1 MKILILNPPRV
12 DGLPVVREERYEHK
26 DVGSVYPPLS
36 LLYTAAFLEKENYKP
51 SLIDANGFN
60 LSENEV
66 LEIIDSI
73 KPEILITRCGFDTQ
87 KEDLKFLKYS
97 KEKFNTITILRNK
110 IIGDVEWLKKE
121 LMFNNKY
128 IDIFINSEPD
138 SVIVPLIKNIE
149 KYGKEKLEL
158 VKGISFIRDDEF
170 FTTEPAEPIKDL
182 DSLPFPAYHLLKNLE
197 VYHTG
202 VLNPPF
208 ATLIT
213 SRGCPFGCS
222 FCAYSKMGF
231 RVRSPENIVNEL
243 KWLKSEF
250 KIKSFLFFDDLVGL
264 KKDHFEKVCEL
275 IIESNLKLKW
285 SACTRAN
292 LLTDKMVKLMKKAGC
307 IEIPIGIESGSEKI
321 LKLVNK
327 GITLDD
333 IRNAAKILHKNKM
346 LFYGMAII
354 GLPGETK
361 ETIKE
366 TLKFIKEIN
375 PFYTQFCFATPFPN
389 TEIYKYYKE
398 RNLLLTEDWS
408 KYTPIAPYP
417 VIRTEELSAD
427 DLIKMRN
434 YIYRKLV
441 LRPLYLLK
449 KIKLFDWRWNIEGA
463 IKILGIIWRIIRKKT
478 VR

>member
-12 DGLPVVREERYEHK
+12 DNFPVVREERYEHK

-36 LLYTAAFLEKENYKP
+36 LLYTVAFLEKAEYKP
-51 SLIDANGFN
+51 ILIDANGFDIP
-60 LSENEV
+60 ENEV
-66 LEIIDSI
+66 YSEIDKI
-73 KPEILITRCGFDTQ
+73 KPDVIITRCGFDTQ
-87 KEDLKFLKYS
+87 KEDLKFLKYA
-97 KEKFNTITILRNK
+97 KEKFNSITILRNK
-110 IIGDVEWLKKE
+110 IIGDVDWLKKD
-121 LMFNNKY
+121 LLLKNKF
-128 IDIFINSEPD
+128 IDIFLNYEPD
-138 SVIVPLIKNIE
+138 SIIVSLIKHIE
-149 KYGKEKLEL
+149 KFGKDNLEN
-158 VKGISFIRDDEF
+158 VDGISFIKDNELITTKPAKIIENLDE
-170 FTTEPAEPIKDL
+170 
-182 DSLPFPAYHLLKNLE
+182 LPFPAYHLLKDLS

-208 ATLIT
+208 ATVIT

-222 FCAYSKMGF
+222 FCAYARMGF
-231 RVRSPENIVNEL
+231 RVRSPENIVQEL

-264 KKDHFEKVCEL
+264 KKEHFENVCKL
-275 IIESNLKLKW
+275 MIEANLNLKW

-292 LLTDKMVKLMKKAGC
+292 LLTDEMVKLMKKAGC

-321 LKLVNK
+321 LKLLNK

-333 IRNAAKILHKNKM
+333 IRRAAKILHKNKM
-346 LFYGMAII
+346 LFYGMVII

-366 TLKFIKEIN
+366 TLKFIKEID

-408 KYTPIAPYP
+408 KYTPISNYP
-417 VIRTEELSAD
+417 VIRTEELTAE
-427 DLIKMRN
+427 DLINLRN
-434 YIYRKLV
+434 YVYRKLV

-449 KIKLFDWRWNIEGA
+449 KIKIFDWRWNIEGF
-463 IKILGIIWRIIRKKT
+463 IKILGVIWRILKRKA